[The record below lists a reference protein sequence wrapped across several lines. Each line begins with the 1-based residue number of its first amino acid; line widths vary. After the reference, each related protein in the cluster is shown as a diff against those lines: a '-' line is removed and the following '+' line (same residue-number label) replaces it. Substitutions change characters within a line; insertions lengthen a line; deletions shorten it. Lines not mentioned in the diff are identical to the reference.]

1 VNCFICFGKFNASF
15 ILLLLGFLLTGC
27 VHKPIINPG
36 QSSAKIEFEG
46 YLRAELN
53 LAGNVN
59 CGSFLGLSTSNRA
72 LKPILYYNID
82 TAIKSGNPQVAIPAS
97 DNQIFL
103 IKQYIPQAEGT
114 LQYFWFKFP
123 IVANKHYHIDVD
135 RVVTKKGIILDDY
148 VWTLMVLDENKQVV
162 PYEMVPS
169 PNQDPQCKKST

>member
-1 VNCFICFGKFNASF
+1 MNCFISLGKFNVSF
-15 ILLLLGFLLTGC
+15 ILLILGVLSTGC

-36 QSSAKIEFEG
+36 QPSAKIEFEG

-59 CGSFLGLSTSNRA
+59 CGSILGLSTSYRD

-82 TAIKSGNPQVAIPAS
+82 RAISSGNPQVALPVS

-123 IVANKHYHIDVD
+123 IVANKHYHIVVD
-135 RVVTKKGIILDDY
+135 RLVTKKGIIFDDY
-148 VWTLMVLDENKQVV
+148 VWTLVVLDENKQEV
-162 PYEMVPS
+162 PYETVPS
-169 PNQDPQCKKST
+169 PNKDPECNKSS